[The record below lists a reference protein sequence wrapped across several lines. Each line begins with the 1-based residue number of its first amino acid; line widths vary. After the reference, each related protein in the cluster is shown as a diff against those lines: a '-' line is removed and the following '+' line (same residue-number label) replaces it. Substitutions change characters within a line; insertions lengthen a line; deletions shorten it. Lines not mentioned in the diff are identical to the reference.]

1 VNFVESDLDYSL
13 FDSNTRTTAVV
24 MKALNRLDSNHILLP
39 KILSALLKERK
50 NGHFATTQE
59 TAISIL
65 AMIEYLE
72 KSNEL
77 SPAFEAQVGLNGQE
91 VMNDKFV
98 SGNLF
103 AITEISIALKD
114 MLGNNLDNEIGLQKV
129 GAGKMYVDINLK
141 YFLPL
146 NQQIAESEG
155 LEVQQE
161 YFALNDLKLERPLAS
176 SAVGENLH
184 GRLTVIVPE
193 DRYYVIVEDLL
204 PAGLEGIDFN
214 LKTTEQALDTGNAKD
229 CFYECG
235 NWYFNHS
242 EVKDDRMMYFADFL
256 PKGVYEIDYYVRATS
271 VGKFADLPAIAQE
284 TYYPEVFGRSIGKQF
299 EVK

>member
-1 VNFVESDLDYSL
+1 
-13 FDSNTRTTAVV
+13 
-24 MKALNRLDSNHILLP
+24 
-39 KILSALLKERK
+39 
-50 NGHFATTQE
+50 
-59 TAISIL
+59 
-65 AMIEYLE
+65 
-72 KSNEL
+72 
-77 SPAFEAQVGLNGQE
+77 
-91 VMNDKFV
+91 
-98 SGNLF
+98 
-103 AITEISIALKD
+103 
-114 MLGNNLDNEIGLQKV
+114 V